1 MNETLQK
8 AKRKV
13 PLTKRFWWPQMLY
26 CIVVLI
32 PVTFLYLIIRI
43 IPVAQTIWMS
53 FYNWHLVK
61 PDRPFIGLGN
71 YAKLFK
77 DQLFLDALRNTTVFA
92 FVSVV
97 TTLIVSLI
105 IALMLEKTMRWKADT
120 IYKVLFFLPVV
131 PTFVSVSVIWKWIY
145 DPSYGFLNY
154 LVGLFGIKPRGWLIE
169 PELALWAIILFF
181 VWKNIGYY
189 MILFL
194 VGLKNI
200 PSELYEAA
208 SLDGASSW
216 QRIRHVTLPLLRP
229 MTLFNLV
236 MATMMAFNVFAPVY
250 VMTMGEQ
257 GAPSNPV
264 RVIVFDMYENGFR
277 YLKMGYA
284 SAEATILLVIVS
296 LLTLLEL
303 RLVRSE
309 Q

>member
-8 AKRKV
+8 QEKGSTNQA
-13 PLTKRFWWPQMLY
+13 FWWPQMLY

-105 IALMLEKTMRWKADT
+105 IALMLEKTMRWKSDT

-131 PTFVSVSVIWKWIY
+131 PTFVSVSVIWKWIMTCAMV
-145 DPSYGFLNY
+145 LNY
-154 LVGLFGIKPRGWLIE
+154 LVGLFVLNQRLAYE
-169 PELALWAIILFF
+169 PELALWAIILFLF
-181 VWKNIGYY
+181 ENIGYY

-194 VGLKNI
+194 VGL
-200 PSELYEAA
+200 
-208 SLDGASSW
+208 
-216 QRIRHVTLPLLRP
+216 RIFLQSFMRLP
-229 MTLFNLV
+229 V
-236 MATMMAFNVFAPVY
+236 
-250 VMTMGEQ
+250 
-257 GAPSNPV
+257 
-264 RVIVFDMYENGFR
+264 
-277 YLKMGYA
+277 
-284 SAEATILLVIVS
+284 
-296 LLTLLEL
+296 
-303 RLVRSE
+303 
-309 Q
+309 